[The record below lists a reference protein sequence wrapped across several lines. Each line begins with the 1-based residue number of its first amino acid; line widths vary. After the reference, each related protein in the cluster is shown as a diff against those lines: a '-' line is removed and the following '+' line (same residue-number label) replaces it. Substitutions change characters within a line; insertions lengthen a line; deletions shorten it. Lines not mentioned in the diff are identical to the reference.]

1 MSAASQ
7 PGASPMTSAIAGH
20 AAANTPLRVII
31 TGTTG
36 MVGEGVLHE
45 CLQHP
50 AVEAVLI
57 LNRKPLGLT
66 HPKLR
71 EIVHTDFYNLGP
83 IESQLTGYN
92 ACFFCLGVSSVGM
105 PAEEYYK
112 VTYTLTMHVAATLS
126 RLSPVPVAPVDPFAS
141 ATPAAHSAST
151 SSAAS
156 SAPAAPAASAAPG
169 NMVFAYV
176 SGAGTDSTEKG
187 RSRWAR
193 VKGKTENDLM
203 LLPFRRVYAFRPGFI
218 KPIEG
223 LRNAHAFYKYINWMF
238 PLGRALYPAGF
249 ATLSEIG
256 LAMIH
261 LALHCDGDAIVSG
274 KDIIRYAAAEAAD
287 LAAPAA
293 GAAAP

>member
-1 MSAASQ
+1 MSTSQPTASPSAASLSANSALRSA
-7 PGASPMTSAIAGH
+7 ASPC
-20 AAANTPLRVII
+20 ANTPLRVII
-31 TGTTG
+31 TGATG

-45 CLQHP
+45 CLRHP

-66 HPKLR
+66 HPKLK
-71 EIVHTDFYNLGP
+71 EIVHGDFYDLSP

-105 PAEEYYK
+105 PAAEYYK
-112 VTYTLTMHVAATLS
+112 VTYTLTMHVASTLS
-126 RLSPVPVAPVDPFAS
+126 RLNPAPAV
-141 ATPAAHSAST
+141 
-151 SSAAS
+151 
-156 SAPAAPAASAAPG
+156 PAAPAAASPTAPG
-169 NMVFAYV
+169 GMVFSYV

-218 KPIEG
+218 KAIKG
-223 LRNAHAFYKYINWMF
+223 LHHTNPLYKYIGWLF

-249 ATLSEIG
+249 VTLSEVG

-274 KDIIRYAAAEAAD
+274 TDIIRYAAAEAQAPTMN
-287 LAAPAA
+287 LA
-293 GAAAP
+293 